1 MGRAGVYG
9 REIRLLDNTST
20 LLGINLGYNFYTEHE
35 NGTHELVE
43 WINRNTETKELS
55 LNEWNSLKGIKE
67 MNRLKKAK
75 NKALKI
81 KERWRDCPYYEYMI
95 QSNASIFKR
104 EIIID
109 NTPIQN
115 QYQNFLTTNGNYTY
129 LEIGRNYTEKH
140 GRRDLEHGGN
150 FQSRT

>member
-9 REIRLLDNTST
+9 REIRLLDTTST

-43 WINRNTETKELS
+43 RINSNPETKELS
-55 LNEWNSLKGIKE
+55 LNEWNSLSGIKE

-81 KERWRDCPYYEYMI
+81 KERWKACPYYEYMI

-104 EIIID
+104 E
-109 NTPIQN
+109 
-115 QYQNFLTTNGNYTY
+115 
-129 LEIGRNYTEKH
+129 K
-140 GRRDLEHGGN
+140 
-150 FQSRT
+150 